1 MIELESK
8 ILQRV
13 APLFRGIPHNVPL
26 VYGVIEGNSPRRV
39 FVDRED
45 DPTSTLLHIPPYQV
59 KSIPYSRVRW
69 LLVVMI
75 RNLPVAG
82 YAFSKTGNQGI
93 V

>member
-13 APLFRGIPHNVPL
+13 ASLFRGIPHNVPL

-45 DPTSTLLHIPPYQV
+45 DPTSTLLHIPPY
-59 KSIPYSRVRW
+59 
-69 LLVVMI
+69 
-75 RNLPVAG
+75 
-82 YAFSKTGNQGI
+82 
-93 V
+93 